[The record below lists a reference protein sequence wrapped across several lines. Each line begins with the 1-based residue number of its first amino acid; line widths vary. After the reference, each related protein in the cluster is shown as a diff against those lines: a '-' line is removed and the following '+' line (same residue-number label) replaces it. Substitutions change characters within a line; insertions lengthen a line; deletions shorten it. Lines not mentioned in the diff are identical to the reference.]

1 MTSPLRS
8 TTCGH
13 DHPEHN
19 GPGKSELVQAILA
32 MSMKASDSLLAAE
45 EPELVEKTL
54 RRNVGIGAS
63 VASDR

>member
-1 MTSPLRS
+1 
-8 TTCGH
+8 
-13 DHPEHN
+13 
-19 GPGKSELVQAILA
+19 VQAILA